1 MNTNA
6 TTDIPKEG
14 RHGGCYNKNELRKNF
29 KEITDQILGN
39 FDFQLQ
45 ELQYELD
52 TNNEEI
58 DTEEI
63 RGILKSIEYLCEDL
77 DDLENK
83 NKK

>member
-1 MNTNA
+1 ME
-6 TTDIPKEG
+6 DVIIK
-14 RHGGCYNKNELRKNF
+14 KNLKNF
-29 KEITDQILGN
+29 KEIIDQTLGN

-63 RGILKSIEYLCEDL
+63 RSILKSMECI
-77 DDLENK
+77 
-83 NKK
+83 